1 MISIFSCGFKGWL
14 GSFWLGVSWGCCH
27 TVIGAGV
34 IWKLPW
40 AYVWWSVVV
49 WLGAQLMI
57 LAGTPT
63 HGLPVW
69 HGLLHSLAARFQKQ
83 MSQENQAEVPF
94 LLYSLRSLI
103 VSLPPFLLVM
113 AITKGLS
120 RFKGKGHSPTTWWE
134 EYHHHPVRR
143 TPVIRFGGHFCKI

>member
-40 AYVWWSVVV
+40 AYVWWSMVV

-63 HGLPVW
+63 HGLPMW

-103 VSLPPFLLVM
+103 VSLPPFSVGNGNHKRSAQVQGERTQPHHLMGRV
-113 AITKGLS
+113 
-120 RFKGKGHSPTTWWE
+120 SPSPCKKNTGDKIWWS
-134 EYHHHPVRR
+134 
-143 TPVIRFGGHFCKI
+143 FL